1 MNLPLTLKTHPPNMI
16 FIKRYYP
23 TAQLTKDTPLG
34 TMNLPEYILL
44 QKEEFK
50 PEIGAKVGDNLRK
63 RITSNI

>member
-1 MNLPLTLKTHPPNMI
+1 MI